1 MGTHKSNRGACRSGL
16 SLLSMR
22 RFLLCVGASAAFA
35 CERSTPTVDQSRA
48 QSAASAL
55 PVTTAGTT
63 SSSTNSTTC
72 PRTGKWALCSV
83 EKRLKQSGF
92 VIKPFE
98 GRAPR
103 RAGFSVSPAVYTLG
117 RSRLEVFI
125 YSDSSALARD
135 VAGLDTLIAAPRGV
149 ASPWPMPPT
158 FVRSANLLAVL
169 LTESQEQAER
179 FNLALTAGAPQP

>member
-1 MGTHKSNRGACRSGL
+1 M
-16 SLLSMR
+16 
-22 RFLLCVGASAAFA
+22 AS
-35 CERSTPTVDQSRA
+35 
-48 QSAASAL
+48 
-55 PVTTAGTT
+55 T
-63 SSSTNSTTC
+63 SSSTTSVSC

-92 VIKPFE
+92 VIKPVG

-103 RAGFSVSPAVYTLG
+103 RAGFSVTPAVYALG

-125 YSDSSALARD
+125 YSDSSVLARD
-135 VAGLDTLIAAPRGV
+135 VAALDTLTAAPRGL

-169 LTESQEQAER
+169 LTDSQEQAER